1 MNNYYT
7 QNSQIESDSFSSLA
21 LEEVTTGQLIRNIRH
36 EFIHWL
42 KRRQTHKMLSQLS
55 DRQLKDIGWYREGA
69 NFFPLHRF
77 NQH

>member
-1 MNNYYT
+1 MNNGHILET
-7 QNSQIESDSFSSLA
+7 QLESDRANSLA
-21 LEEVTTGQLIRNIRH
+21 FNEITTSQLLKNIRH
-36 EFIHWL
+36 EFFNWL
-42 KRRQTHKMLSQLS
+42 KKRQTHKMLSQLS